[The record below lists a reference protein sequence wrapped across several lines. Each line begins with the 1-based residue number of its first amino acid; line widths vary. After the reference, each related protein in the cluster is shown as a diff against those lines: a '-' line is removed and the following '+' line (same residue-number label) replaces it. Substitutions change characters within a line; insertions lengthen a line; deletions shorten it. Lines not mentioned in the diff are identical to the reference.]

1 MSEYQYYEF
10 QALDRPLDKH
20 EIAELRALSTRA
32 TITPTRFVN
41 TYHYGDFRGDPRTL
55 IERYFDAFLYVANWG
70 THELML
76 RLPQQQLDTETASL
90 YCACDWAE
98 ASASGG
104 NVILQFLSEDEESEG
119 WEEGEGWLSSLIPI
133 RSDIASGD
141 LRALYLGWLLCVQ
154 TEQIDEESQEP
165 PVPPGLGDL
174 SAPLRALADF
184 LRIDPDLIEV
194 AARRS
199 PRAVPDAPPA
209 ELARWV
215 RELPDAEKNEVL
227 LRLVGGNDP
236 YLQAEL
242 LRRFRRAA
250 NAAPVE
256 LPGGAR
262 TVAQLLSEA
271 EAHSEA
277 KRRAVAE
284 REAAERARR
293 EREQAAARARYLD
306 GLLPRQ
312 EETWRRIEALI
323 DTKRPSEYEQ
333 AVQLLRDL
341 RDLAARKGSV
351 DEFDARLT
359 RLRNAHARK
368 PSLIQ
373 RLDRSRLVTKP
384 GASSS

>member
-1 MSEYQYYEF
+1 M
-10 QALDRPLDKH
+10 
-20 EIAELRALSTRA
+20 
-32 TITPTRFVN
+32 
-41 TYHYGDFRGDPRTL
+41 
-55 IERYFDAFLYVANWG
+55 
-70 THELML
+70 
-76 RLPQQQLDTETASL
+76 
-90 YCACDWAE
+90 
-98 ASASGG
+98 
-104 NVILQFLSEDEESEG
+104 
-119 WEEGEGWLSSLIPI
+119 
-133 RSDIASGD
+133 
-141 LRALYLGWLLCVQ
+141 
-154 TEQIDEESQEP
+154 
-165 PVPPGLGDL
+165 
-174 SAPLRALADF
+174 
-184 LRIDPDLIEV
+184 
-194 AARRS
+194 
-199 PRAVPDAPPA
+199 
-209 ELARWV
+209 
-215 RELPDAEKNEVL
+215 
-227 LRLVGGNDP
+227 
-236 YLQAEL
+236 QAEL